1 MENLHPIFVHFPIA
15 LTFLALLF
23 AFLAIIVP
31 GKRELMKE
39 MLMWTL
45 LLGALAAITTAATGL
60 YASNNVPHNEAIHK
74 IMTVHKTY
82 GIIIGS
88 SFLVLSL
95 WMIIRRVKMR
105 VGELVF
111 LTVFLAALTGLTGYS
126 ASLGGEMVYE
136 HGAGV
141 APMMEMMRSESH
153 HHGAGEA
160 HEHDISSEA
169 MQDSM
174 HKHMAGQEGMMQDSM
189 QTMHDSAMNGM
200 MHEEHDHSDHQH

>member
-1 MENLHPIFVHFPIA
+1 MENIHPIFVHFPIA
-15 LTFLALLF
+15 LTFMALLF
-23 AFLAIIVP
+23 AFLAIIAP

-45 LLGALAAITTAATGL
+45 LLGALAAIATAATGL
-60 YASNNVPHNEAIHK
+60 YASNNIPHNEAIHK
-74 IMTVHKTY
+74 IMIVHKTY
-82 GIIIGS
+82 GIIIGT

-95 WMIIRRVKMR
+95 WMILRRVKMR

-141 APMMEMMRSESH
+141 VPMMEMMRSETH
-153 HHGAGEA
+153 HHATGE
-160 HEHDISSEA
+160 EHVNGMSKEA

-174 HKHMAGQEGMMQDSM
+174 HKHIAGQQEIMHDSM
-189 QTMHDSAMNGM
+189 QAMGDSTMNGTMHG
-200 MHEEHDHSDHQH
+200 EHDHSGHH

>member
-45 LLGALAAITTAATGL
+45 LLGALAAIATAATGL
-60 YASNNVPHNEAIHK
+60 YASNNIPHNEAIHK

-95 WMIIRRVKMR
+95 WMILRRIKMKI
-105 VGELVF
+105 GELVF
-111 LTVFLAALTGLTGYS
+111 LTIFLAALTGLIGYS
-126 ASLGGEMVYE
+126 ASLGGEMVYD

-141 APMMEMMRSESH
+141 APIMETMSSGTH
-153 HHGAGEA
+153 HHAAGE
-160 HEHDISSEA
+160 EHDHGMSPES

-174 HKHMAGQEGMMQDSM
+174 HKHMTGQEGMMLDSM
-189 QTMHDSAMNGM
+189 QAMGDSTMNGM
-200 MHEEHDHSDHQH
+200 MQEEHDH